1 MKTNG
6 FHALGLITA
15 LIVFGLADQSFAF
28 RCGSRLVSEGDT
40 KFEVTH
46 KCGKPDNIESWE
58 EGRIQRDFGVRREY
72 DTRTG
77 RYNWYR
83 APFLL
88 NEKVRIEEWTYNPG
102 PTEFIRYLRFE
113 NGILTDI
120 STGDKGF

>member
-6 FHALGLITA
+6 PRQISLIAA
-15 LIVFGLADQSFAF
+15 LIVFGLADLSFAF
-28 RCGSRLVSEGDT
+28 RCGTQLVSEGDT
-40 KFEVTH
+40 KYEVAH
-46 KCGKPDNIESWE
+46 KCGDPQNIESWE
-58 EGRIQRDFGVRREY
+58 EDHIQTDYGLRREY
-72 DTRTG
+72 DNRSG

-83 APFLL
+83 APFLV

-113 NGILTDI
+113 NGILTNI